1 MKNVKFSI
9 VICTK
14 NRSYD
19 LNKCIESINRQ
30 TYNPLELIIVDA
42 SDNLSTKELVEHW
55 KNKLSFSTVYIS
67 STPGLTRQRN
77 TGVQHCQG
85 NVIAFFDDDVILEPS
100 YFKIMASCFDSEA
113 IDGATGLVTNLP
125 RETMIK
131 RAITRFFMLTGG
143 RKRGAMKPSGF
154 AGFVDPDLADP
165 IQPTD
170 VLVGNNMLYRKSI
183 FDHYLFDEYFD
194 GYGMMEDVEFSHRVS
209 KTHNLFFIKDAR
221 LVHTYSKFER
231 INLTKH
237 FETTIVNHFYV
248 FRKNVRQSFMDWFFF
263 WWSTVGI
270 VIQCMFWTIKTKNL
284 SAIKGVYKGHMHI
297 LNLNSSLWLACNEN
311 PNPHSSAG

>member
-1 MKNVKFSI
+1 MEKVKFSI

-14 NRSYD
+14 NRPQD
-19 LNKCIESINRQ
+19 INKCIESIYRQ
-30 TYNPLELIIVDA
+30 TYTPLELIIIDA
-42 SDNLSTKELVEHW
+42 SDNLSTKELVEDW
-55 KNKLSFSTVYIS
+55 KHKLPFETLYIS
-67 STPGLTRQRN
+67 SAPGLTRQRN
-77 TGVQHCQG
+77 TGVQHCSG
-85 NVIAFFDDDVILEPS
+85 DVIAFFDDDVILEPG
-100 YFKIMASCFDSEA
+100 YFKIMASCFDSEV
-113 IDGATGLVTNLP
+113 IDGATGLVTNLQ

-131 RAITRFFMLTGG
+131 RAVERIFMLRGS
-143 RKRGAMKPSGF
+143 RKRGGMKPSGF
-154 AGFVDPDLADP
+154 AAFVDPILADP

-248 FRKNVRQSFMDWFFF
+248 FRKNVKQSFMDWFFF
-263 WWSTVGI
+263 WWSTLGI
-270 VIQCMFWTIKTKNL
+270 VIQCMFWTIKTKNF
-284 SAIKGVYKGHMHI
+284 SAIKGVYKGHLQI
-297 LNLNSSLWLACNEN
+297 LKLNSTSMAIAQWKSQ
-311 PNPHSSAG
+311 PNDSAG